1 MYRTLKVA
9 VHHSIIFFLILVVN
23 GTILDKCSYIISY
36 LLLMTLSLRAI
47 CLEINWFFK
56 VYLNLITNN
65 DEICYVNKGNLLY
78 FIKSVNL

>member
-1 MYRTLKVA
+1 
-9 VHHSIIFFLILVVN
+9 
-23 GTILDKCSYIISY
+23 
-36 LLLMTLSLRAI
+36 MTLSLRAI